1 MCLCPIAPF
10 SILSHP
16 FRPRIVC
23 VGVKV
28 YLETNSIFTST
39 YFHNCDFSK
48 HSFLFLALK
57 TASKMAAFF
66 HHEESCWFSKNAPV
80 WPGGSKAASATVRA
94 PRLGSWPPRL
104 EDLRW
109 FGCWVGPSKTPQQIW
124 GIQCYWALERFMSH
138 RMALSDKWSLLAIHW
153 ESSPLI

>member
-1 MCLCPIAPF
+1 MQKILPGQHGWDKMCLCPIAPF
-10 SILSHP
+10 SILPHP
-16 FRPRIVC
+16 FRPRIVRL
-23 VGVKV
+23 GVKV

-57 TASKMAAFF
+57 TASNMAAFF

-104 EDLRW
+104 EDLDDALDAELDLE
-109 FGCWVGPSKTPQQIW
+109 FTPQQIW
-124 GIQCYWALERFMSH
+124 MFPKIVVLPNHPFW
-138 RMALSDKWSLLAIHW
+138 
-153 ESSPLI
+153 